1 MESDGFSTL
10 AFPAFPLC
18 KAGSGHPR
26 ARILHGNSK
35 FSPSEDNMSEFYNSL
50 KSRMQDT
57 LPWRKGDAVPSIR
70 IKNGNVAGLNDE
82 MERLER
88 IITHR
93 LNRLKEAVRTG
104 ETIVSEESH
113 RAEQLVESLR
123 AEATILR
130 GKLREAEE
138 LIERKNLFQQQ
149 AEESLSAIIKN
160 LQRDVKNRD
169 ETLANRDNEVSNY
182 KSTIE
187 QNNKKMTELQ
197 AAHTKAQ
204 QGFADQARRAEELR
218 ENSQNKIAA
227 LEARL
232 IEMQELAGKKTSAIE
247 ELEQELV
254 AKAKEFE
261 TILKEKKEILKQRDS
276 EVADL
281 KAQLKRLT
289 KSISHVSLLFKEAE
303 ALTGIETSTTKTLS
317 EEPLPEI
324 ADQPISN
331 HSQNDKRIRR
341 ISSNALS
348 ETVSAETFQKIITEL
363 GQATNVIG
371 PLASLMVHQQAKALG
386 ESVER
391 FPRAR
396 LPELLE
402 GLAREIPD
410 ENLQMYFL
418 QQFTQDER
426 MTLN

>member
-1 MESDGFSTL
+1 
-10 AFPAFPLC
+10 
-18 KAGSGHPR
+18 
-26 ARILHGNSK
+26 
-35 FSPSEDNMSEFYNSL
+35 
-50 KSRMQDT
+50 
-57 LPWRKGDAVPSIR
+57 
-70 IKNGNVAGLNDE
+70 
-82 MERLER
+82 
-88 IITHR
+88 
-93 LNRLKEAVRTG
+93 
-104 ETIVSEESH
+104 
-113 RAEQLVESLR
+113 
-123 AEATILR
+123 
-130 GKLREAEE
+130 
-138 LIERKNLFQQQ
+138 
-149 AEESLSAIIKN
+149 
-160 LQRDVKNRD
+160 LQRDVESRD
-169 ETLANRDNEVSNY
+169 ETLANRDNEINDY

-187 QNNKKMTELQ
+187 QNSKKMTELE

-204 QGFADQARRAEELR
+204 QRFADQARRAEELR
-218 ENSQNKIAA
+218 ENSEHKIAA
-227 LEARL
+227 LEAQL
-232 IEMQELAGKKTSAIE
+232 IETQEFARQKTSAIE

-254 AKAKEFE
+254 AKAQEFE
-261 TILKEKKEILKQRDS
+261 ATLKGKNEILTQRDS

-303 ALTGIETSTTKTLS
+303 ALTGIETSKTKAVR

-324 ADQPISN
+324 PDQPISS

-341 ISSNALS
+341 ISPDAVS

-386 ESVER
+386 ESVEK

-402 GLAREIPD
+402 GLAKEIPD

-418 QQFTQDER
+418 QHFTQNER